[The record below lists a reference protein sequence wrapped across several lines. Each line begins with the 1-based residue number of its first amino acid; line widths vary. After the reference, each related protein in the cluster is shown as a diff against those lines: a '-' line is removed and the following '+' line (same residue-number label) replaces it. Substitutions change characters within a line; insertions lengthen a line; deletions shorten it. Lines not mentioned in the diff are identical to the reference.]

1 ISVFS
6 NMQHDNNFYVN
17 ALFSYGIVKGHI
29 KTAVIN
35 NVAKLDDT
43 KMLNLSATIGH
54 KLATG
59 AKGVSFEPQAEIA
72 YQSLMF
78 DTILDSDNLEVN
90 MKNPN
95 QWLVRVGGRLIKTV
109 SVVEKDSFVSYYGKM
124 NVIKTLKHS
133 NTIEVGDT
141 FYLDSMGSA
150 IEGGL
155 GINMQLTKNILVHGD
170 ASYQQRLSKTGI
182 SGASFSGKLSYRF

>member
-1 ISVFS
+1 ISNQNGMLADMQETLNSAGNKRNSFFLSSYGTVVTFSSIRAPLQYGYGADIGYGALQTGIVLSSFENKNTVARFGLFGTYGQLSFTPKDMEDSAKTILDKWSISVFS

-72 YQSLMF
+72 YQ
-78 DTILDSDNLEVN
+78 
-90 MKNPN
+90 
-95 QWLVRVGGRLIKTV
+95 
-109 SVVEKDSFVSYYGKM
+109 
-124 NVIKTLKHS
+124 
-133 NTIEVGDT
+133 
-141 FYLDSMGSA
+141 
-150 IEGGL
+150 
-155 GINMQLTKNILVHGD
+155 
-170 ASYQQRLSKTGI
+170 
-182 SGASFSGKLSYRF
+182 